1 MMSDDYFQEG
11 RTTSLVYWAL
21 GQMMKGAGM
30 AAAFVIAIGLI
41 LWALYGV
48 GLLLPEDSKTAPDPN
63 TWSSLVVIDEAAQV

>member
-11 RTTSLVYWAL
+11 RTTSLVYWGL

-63 TWSSLVVIDEAAQV
+63 TWSSLVVIDEAAPV